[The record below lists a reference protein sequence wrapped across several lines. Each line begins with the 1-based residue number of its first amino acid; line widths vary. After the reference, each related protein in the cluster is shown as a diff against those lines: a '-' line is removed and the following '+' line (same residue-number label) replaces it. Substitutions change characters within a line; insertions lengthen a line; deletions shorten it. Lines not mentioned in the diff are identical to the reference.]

1 MPRHVALLR
10 AVNVGGTGMVAM
22 AALRDLFS
30 ALGFGEAKTLL
41 QSGNVVFDG
50 GRTAPAKLELMLE
63 GEALSR
69 LGLRTA
75 FMIRTAAEWR
85 SIVAANPFPD
95 FARDNPAFLHVG
107 FAKAAP
113 DEAAVAAVA
122 EAIAGL
128 PEQVRMIGRE
138 SYILYPAGAGR
149 SKLGPALVKV
159 ERKHPSI
166 RATARNWN
174 TVMKIAALLEE

>member
-1 MPRHVALLR
+1 MPSHVALLR

-22 AALRDLFS
+22 AALRDLF
-30 ALGFGEAKTLL
+30 ADLGFGAAKTLL

-50 GRTAPAKLELMLE
+50 GRTAPAKLEATLE
-63 GEALSR
+63 AEALSR
-69 LGLRTA
+69 LGLRTD
-75 FMIRTAAEWR
+75 FIIRTAAEW
-85 SIVAANPFPD
+85 SGVVAANPFPD
-95 FARDNPAFLHVG
+95 FARDNPKFLHVG
-107 FAKAAP
+107 FAKSAP
-113 DEAAVAAVA
+113 DKAAIAAVE

-128 PEQVRMIGRE
+128 PEQVKMNGRE
-138 SYILYPAGAGR
+138 SYIVYPGGAGT

-174 TVMKIAALLEE
+174 TVMKIAALLDG